1 MKKDG
6 IVIGAK
12 RIITV
17 TNETEIDLDPLT
29 LEPLSNY
36 DLPDAGNV
44 DNYAENAA
52 DKDLKNETAEH

>member
-12 RIITV
+12 RIIKV

-36 DLPDAGNV
+36 DNGDAGNV
-44 DNYAENAA
+44 DTENAA
-52 DKDLKNETAEH
+52 DKELKNETAEH

>member
-36 DLPDAGNV
+36 DNGDAGNV
-44 DNYAENAA
+44 DNYTENAA
-52 DKDLKNETAEH
+52 DKELKNETAEH

>member
-36 DLPDAGNV
+36 DYNDYVDAGKV
-44 DNYAENAA
+44 DKA
-52 DKDLKNETAEH
+52 DYDLKNETAEH